1 MMSYAQNRTA
11 RAAAPMDL
19 DPISGHRLGGRH
31 AAAGRFGGRHTALR
45 LGRWLAGSTPYA
57 GALIAI
63 GGLLTV
69 LAYAVGGNDIAER
82 AGTLLN
88 DGSLT
93 RPGTWAALMIQTGAS
108 TLLLLA
114 PVAGGYVAYG
124 IADRQGILPGVIGGV
139 VAMVS
144 IGGFLGGIV
153 AGVIAGAVT
162 VLVRRF
168 TGRLAGRGAVAMAL
182 VPTVSTAV
190 TAATVF
196 VVIGPRVAALAN
208 LLWDRLPPLTG
219 GSAAVC
225 GLVLGLMVG
234 ADLSGTISRV
244 AVAFAATGVQVAPN
258 NLNFTIMATVTAAGM
273 VAPLALSLATG
284 LSRGLFT
291 PAERSYGKVAWLLGV
306 AAVPEGAVPFALA
319 DPLRVLPATL
329 AGGAVTGT
337 LTMTFGSTMTSST
350 GGFFA
355 AAHLGKPMLFTTALA
370 AGVLVAAAVAIT
382 LKSLWRP
389 MEEASSPRCRL
400 GA

>member
-1 MMSYAQNRTA
+1 MPHAQNRTT
-11 RAAAPMDL
+11 RSAAPMDR
-19 DPISGHRLGGRH
+19 DPISGHHLGGRH
-31 AAAGRFGGRHTALR
+31 AGVR

-69 LAYAVGGNDIAER
+69 LAYAVGGSDIAER
-82 AGTLLN
+82 VGTLLN

-93 RPGTWAALMIQTGAS
+93 RPDTWAALMIQTGAAA
-108 TLLLLA
+108 LLLLA
-114 PVAGGYVAYG
+114 PVVGGYVAYG

-153 AGVIAGAVT
+153 AGVIAGTVT
-162 VLVRRF
+162 VLVRRS
-168 TGRLAGRGAVAMAL
+168 TGKLARRGTVSMAL
-182 VPTVSTAV
+182 VPTVTTAI

-196 VVIGPRVAALAN
+196 VVVGPRVAALVD
-208 LLWDRLPPLTG
+208 LLRDKLPPLTW

-234 ADLSGTISRV
+234 ADLSGTISRA

-258 NLNFTIMATVTAAGM
+258 SLNFTIMATVTAAAM
-273 VAPLALSLATG
+273 VAPLALSLATVAR
-284 LSRGLFT
+284 RGLFT
-291 PAERSYGKVAWLLGV
+291 PAERSYAKVAWLFGA
-306 AAVPEGAVPFALA
+306 AAVPEGAAPFALA

-355 AAHLGKPMLFTTALA
+355 AGHLGKPLLFATALA
-370 AGVLVAAAVAIT
+370 AGVLVTAAVVVA
-382 LKSLWRP
+382 LKSLRHPAPPGTGMRP
-389 MEEASSPRCRL
+389 PARHAARARAMVA
-400 GA
+400 